1 MKRLNELLDTI
12 KPIDQMVFKKA
23 RERLDKMAIPR
34 GSLGRLEEFAQRIVS
49 ITGTLCPEIKRKAVV
64 VFAGDHGVVEEGVS
78 AFAQDVTMQMVYNF
92 IRGGAGI
99 NVLAR
104 HVGADV
110 IVVDIGVASDLEP
123 QKGLLLRKVTKGT
136 KNMAKAPAMSREE
149 ALKALFIGVD
159 IADDLKL
166 QKVDIIGTGD
176 MGIGNTTPSSAITA
190 VLTRRDVDE
199 VTGRGTG
206 INDEMFINKIDV
218 IKRSIRLNKP
228 DPTDPIDVLAK
239 VGGFEIAGIAGLIIG
254 AASHQIPI
262 VIDGFIS
269 TAAALVAVSLK
280 PVINDYIFA
289 AHKSQEHGHA
299 VLLEWLKQRPIL
311 DLFMRLGE
319 GTGAALGI
327 SLIESGVKIL
337 REVLT
342 FEEAGV
348 RKAVK

>member
-12 KPIDQMVFKKA
+12 KPIDQMLFKKA

-34 GSLGRLEEFAQRIVS
+34 GSLGRLEEFAQRIVA
-49 ITGTLCPEIKRKAVV
+49 IKGTLKPEIKRKTVV

-78 AFAQDVTMQMVYNF
+78 AFPQDVTLQMVYNF

-99 NVLAR
+99 NVLSR

-123 QKGLLLRKVTKGT
+123 QKGLLLKKVAKGT

-190 VLTRRDVDE
+190 VLARQAVEE

-206 INDEMFINKIDV
+206 ITDEMLIKKIDI
-218 IKRSIRLNKP
+218 IKVSIHLNQP
-228 DPTDPIDVLAK
+228 DATDPIDVLGK

-254 AASHQIPI
+254 AASHRLPI

-280 PVINDYIFA
+280 PVINEYIFA
-289 AHKSQEHGHA
+289 AHKSQERGHE
-299 VLLEWLKQRPIL
+299 VLLEWLTQKPIL
-311 DLFMRLGE
+311 DLSLRLGE
-319 GTGAALGI
+319 GTGAVLGM

>member
-12 KPIDQMVFKKA
+12 KPIDQMLFKKA

-34 GSLGRLEEFAQRIVS
+34 GSLGRLEEFAQRIVA
-49 ITGTLCPEIKRKAVV
+49 IKGTIKPEIKRKTVV

-78 AFAQDVTMQMVYNF
+78 AFPQDVTLQMVYNF

-99 NVLAR
+99 NVLSR

-123 QKGLLLRKVTKGT
+123 QKGLLLKKVAKGT

-190 VLTRRDVDE
+190 VLARQAVEE

-206 INDEMFINKIDV
+206 ITDEMLIKKIDI
-218 IKRSIRLNKP
+218 IKVSIHLNQP
-228 DPTDPIDVLAK
+228 DATDPIDVLGK

-254 AASHQIPI
+254 AASHRLPI

-280 PVINDYIFA
+280 PVINEYIFA
-289 AHKSQEHGHA
+289 AHKSQERGHE
-299 VLLEWLKQRPIL
+299 VLLEWLTQKPIL
-311 DLFMRLGE
+311 DLSLRLGE
-319 GTGAALGI
+319 GTGAVLGM

>member
-12 KPIDQMVFKKA
+12 KPIDQMLFKKA

-34 GSLGRLEEFAQRIVS
+34 GSLGRLEEFAQRIVA
-49 ITGTLCPEIKRKAVV
+49 IKGTLKPEIKRKTVV

-78 AFAQDVTMQMVYNF
+78 AFPQDVTLQMVYNF

-99 NVLAR
+99 NVLSR

-123 QKGLLLRKVTKGT
+123 QKGLLLKKVAKGT

-190 VLTRRDVDE
+190 VLARQAVEE

-206 INDEMFINKIDV
+206 ITDEMLIKKIDI
-218 IKRSIRLNKP
+218 IKESIHLNQP
-228 DPTDPIDVLAK
+228 DATDPIDVLGK

-254 AASHQIPI
+254 AASHRLPI

-280 PVINDYIFA
+280 PVINEYIFA
-289 AHKSQEHGHA
+289 AHKSQERGHE
-299 VLLEWLKQRPIL
+299 VLLEWLTQKPIL
-311 DLFMRLGE
+311 DLSLRLGE
-319 GTGAALGI
+319 GTGAVLGM

>member
-12 KPIDQMVFKKA
+12 KRIDQMLFKRA

-49 ITGTLCPEIKRKAVV
+49 ITGTLSPEIKRKTVV

-78 AFAQDVTMQMVYNF
+78 AFPQDVTLQMVYNF

-99 NVLAR
+99 NVLSR

-123 QKGLLLRKVTKGT
+123 QKGLLLKKVAKGT
-136 KNMAKAPAMSREE
+136 KNMAEAPAMSREE

-190 VLTRRDVDE
+190 VLARQTVEE

-206 INDEMFINKIDV
+206 ITDEMLIKKIDI
-218 IKRSIRLNKP
+218 IKESIHLNQP
-228 DPTDPIDVLAK
+228 DPTDPIDVLGK
-239 VGGFEIAGIAGLIIG
+239 LGGFEIAGIAGLIIG
-254 AASHQIPI
+254 AASNRIPI
-262 VIDGFIS
+262 VMDGFIS
-269 TAAALVAVSLK
+269 TAAALVAVSLN
-280 PVINDYIFA
+280 PVINEYIFA
-289 AHKSQEHGHA
+289 AHKSQERGHE
-299 VLLEWLKQRPIL
+299 VLLEWLKQKPIL
-311 DLFMRLGE
+311 DLSLRLGE
-319 GTGAALGI
+319 GTGAVLGM

-348 RKAVK
+348 KEAIK